1 MRIPTGQY
9 KAQHKHEG
17 HQTRQNTPQEV
28 RTSPTQARQT
38 RKNKVTTRPP
48 PTTESYKM
56 TWTGMIYLF
65 HSFTVINIIWSYII
79 EVSGENYYSISPSSS
94 SGTPKSPCQRTP
106 WLVFQSVTVTSFPER
121 VHTVSRQ
128 ERYGICVRDNFCL
141 KDDRLSHSCHAH
153 VTPKPIWVRDTSCF
167 AYEKTHAQEGR
178 GGVMV
183 PIETLMVLKKI
194 RSELWPNR
202 VGNWPNLSCYHRVS
216 IIRFLRTE
224 CTLAYTLRVCTA
236 LHPCSWCVWVTCPR
250 RVRECL
256 LKTELQRD

>member
-1 MRIPTGQY
+1 M
-9 KAQHKHEG
+9 
-17 HQTRQNTPQEV
+17 
-28 RTSPTQARQT
+28 S
-38 RKNKVTTRPP
+38 
-48 PTTESYKM
+48 
-56 TWTGMIYLF
+56 TWKYLILF
-65 HSFTVINIIWSYII
+65 PLH
-79 EVSGENYYSISPSSS
+79 
-94 SGTPKSPCQRTP
+94 
-106 WLVFQSVTVTSFPER
+106 SVTPRHR
-121 VHTVSRQ
+121 VTVSRGHSHRDTISRAGARSPENVLQ
-128 ERYGICVRDNFCL
+128 RTFSRAGARTLYARRERYGIWVKDNFCL
-141 KDDRLSHSCHAH
+141 KDERLSHSCHAH

-183 PIETLMVLKKI
+183 PMETLMVLKKI

-250 RVRECL
+250 RVR
-256 LKTELQRD
+256 